1 MTNSLNITLS
11 SGLCRWNT
19 DPLEKAILPNLP
31 PKYPNPRQTSYN
43 PGSPPPTRENKQNS
57 ANPECSTWNFAY
69 TCNHSS
75 TRTHTIAGG
84 RMSDEAGQWSATS
97 GSAHCYT
104 GRCIVLPGYT
114 KTVVVYEVLLR
125 RCRERKR
132 EKERERERGRDSKE
146 KKGRGKRAKSL
157 RGSVGNSARRRVVN
171 FRLHRRAA
179 SRLPWST
186 FLSFFCTLFL
196 PLWSPSRYLFLFLS
210 LPLSL
215 SLSLSASFHGST
227 AEEHSPTQQTPRL
240 PSYSSRAYDS
250 ASLRLNAYAD
260 CR

>member
-1 MTNSLNITLS
+1 M
-11 SGLCRWNT
+11 
-19 DPLEKAILPNLP
+19 
-31 PKYPNPRQTSYN
+31 
-43 PGSPPPTRENKQNS
+43 
-57 ANPECSTWNFAY
+57 
-69 TCNHSS
+69 
-75 TRTHTIAGG
+75 
-84 RMSDEAGQWSATS
+84 
-97 GSAHCYT
+97 
-104 GRCIVLPGYT
+104 LPGYT

-215 SLSLSASFHGST
+215 SASFHGST